1 MKPILKLE
9 GVHKSFDKQEVLRP
23 LSFEMNQGERI
34 CILGPSGCG
43 KSTLLQLIAG
53 LLTIDGGII
62 EMGGKPVDGKKQF
75 IPPEKRPVNMV
86 FQDYALW
93 PHMTVR
99 QNIEYGMKR
108 SRTDS
113 SVRKQRLDR
122 LQSMLQLEGL
132 LDRLPTECS
141 GGQQQRIGMARALAT
156 EPSILLMDEP
166 LSNLDVKLRT
176 EMRSE
181 LASLLSDLDTTA
193 LYVTHDMLEAFTLAD
208 RIMVLRAGGI
218 DQFAEPH
225 QLFSRPKTPWVAQ
238 LMGYHNRLSTEF
250 TMDGSATH
258 IAEEYITGQ
267 MMDRGALGGR
277 AIVMSHPEQL
287 RISMKR
293 EERESN
299 QIPVIVKQSIF
310 EGIHWRV
317 IMRTRDNQLIQ
328 AFNKESLEPGSECWL
343 HLSPKQTM
351 IYPESAEYGNG

>member
-53 LLTIDGGII
+53 LLRIDGGVI
-62 EMGGKPVDGKKQF
+62 EMVGQPVDGKKQF
-75 IPPEKRPVNMV
+75 TPPEKRPVNMV

-93 PHMTVR
+93 PHMTVQ

-113 SVRKQRLDR
+113 SVRKQRLDH

-181 LASLLSDLDTTA
+181 LASLLSNLDTTV

-225 QLFSRPKTPWVAQ
+225 QLFNHPKTPWVAQ
-238 LMGYHNRLSTEF
+238 LMGYHNRLSAVF
-250 TMDGSATH
+250 TMDGSAVH
-258 IAEEYITGQ
+258 IGEQVIIGQ
-267 MMDRGALGGR
+267 MMERATRGGQ
-277 AIVMSHPEQL
+277 AIVMAHPQQL
-287 RISMKR
+287 IISLER
-293 EERESN
+293 EEETTN
-299 QIPVIVKQSIF
+299 QIQVIVKQSIF

-317 IMRTRDNQLIQ
+317 IMQTQDNQSVHG
-328 AFNKESLEPGSECWL
+328 FSNEPLEPGSECWIR
-343 HLSPKQTM
+343 LSPKQTM
-351 IYPESAEYGNG
+351 IFPGGEEPGQG